1 MNQRKGGKLST
12 LANDQLLPREELYK
26 RCPRNIK
33 LNIGIPDNSASIE
46 YSVPL
51 TPQSV
56 ELLVNNGHDV
66 FVESGAGKEA
76 NYSDK
81 AFSDS
86 GAVICKSAGEIFQCD
101 IILKMAPFTQEE
113 SESMKGNQLLLS
125 PLYLTLQTQESVRR
139 LMRKK
144 VTAVGFEYMK
154 DENGIFPVERIFS
167 EIMGNTAM
175 VVASEYLSTARNG
188 KGVILGSV
196 TGISPTEVVILG
208 SGTAAEHAA
217 RTALALGATVKVFDD
232 SISKLMDFQ
241 SRLGQR
247 VFTSVFHPKA
257 LRKAMKSAEVVI
269 GALSMNEVP
278 KMIVPEEMVEG
289 MKENSIIIDLNII
302 QGGCIETSKM
312 TNLKKPTY
320 IEHGVIH
327 YCVPN
332 MTSRVARTT
341 SIAVSNIL
349 TPMLLEIGQ
358 SGGVNQYVKT
368 NRGFCEGIYVFNG
381 VLTNQDIGEV
391 LNIPV
396 TDINLLMAAF

>member
-33 LNIGIPDNSASIE
+33 LNMGIPDNSASIE

-66 FVESGAGKEA
+66 FIESGAGKEA
-76 NYSDK
+76 NYSDR
-81 AFSDS
+81 AYAES
-86 GAVICKSAGEIFQCD
+86 GAVICKSAAEIFQCD
-101 IILKMAPFTQEE
+101 IVLKMAPFTQEE
-113 SESMKGNQLLLS
+113 GELMKGNQLLLS
-125 PLYLTLQTQESVRR
+125 PLYITLQTQDSIRR

-144 VTAVGFEYMK
+144 VTAIGFEYMK

-167 EIMGNTAM
+167 EIMGNCAII
-175 VVASEYLSTARNG
+175 VASEYLSTSRNG
-188 KGVILGSV
+188 KGVILGSI

-208 SGTAAEHAA
+208 SGTAAEYAA
-217 RTALALGATVKVFDD
+217 RTALALGAIVKVFDD

-257 LRKAMKSAEVVI
+257 LRKAMRTAEVVI

-302 QGGCIETSKM
+302 QGGCIETSRI
-312 TNLKKPTY
+312 TNHKKPTF

-332 MTSRVARTT
+332 ISSLVARTS

-358 SGGVNQYVKT
+358 SGGINQYVKT
-368 NRGFCEGIYVFNG
+368 NPGFCEGIYVFNG
-381 VLTNQDIGEV
+381 VLTNHDIGEV